1 MAVTEP
7 YSFRAVVETVK
18 AKGGSP
24 PPEGQ
29 SIALDFDAAAM
40 VELDDLD
47 IEDGED
53 DDDQDEKLVRD
64 AMAKLELEEEDEI
77 AEDPASS
84 PAGAVGLGGDQEAR
98 KVTS

>member
-24 PPEGQ
+24 SSEGQ
-29 SIALDFDAAAM
+29 SIALDFDAGAM
-40 VELDDLD
+40 ELDDLD
-47 IEDGED
+47 IEDGEGD
-53 DDDQDEKLVRD
+53 DDEDEKLVRD
-64 AMAKLELEEEDEI
+64 AMTKLSWDEEGGVDEDT
-77 AEDPASS
+77 ASS
-84 PAGAVGLGGDQEAR
+84 PPVASGSGGDEEVS